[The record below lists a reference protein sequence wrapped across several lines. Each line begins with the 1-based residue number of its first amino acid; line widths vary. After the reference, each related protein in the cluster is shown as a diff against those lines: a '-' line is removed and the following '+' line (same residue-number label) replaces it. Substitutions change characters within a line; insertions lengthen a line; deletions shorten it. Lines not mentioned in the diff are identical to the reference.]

1 MRITF
6 KPANMQI
13 KQLQVAYAPEHDRIL
28 MRINSTED
36 QEVRVW
42 LTRRMVR
49 MLIPSMD
56 EMMQK
61 LLTSDRPLSDAA
73 RKALLE
79 MSREAS
85 LSSANFKNAFQD
97 KNTTTPLGADPLL
110 VTQMELRSNAE
121 GHSTDLILKLAASN
135 GKGFEMRMAEQ
146 LQHGFANLLVQ
157 TCDQADW
164 GLHFKTAPSSV
175 EPLELRHL
183 N

>member
-1 MRITF
+1 Y
-6 KPANMQI
+6 AAMQI

-28 MRINSTED
+28 MRINSAEN

-49 MLIPSMD
+49 MLIPSLD

-61 LLTSDRPLSDAA
+61 LLASDRPLNEAG

-79 MSREAS
+79 MSREVS
-85 LSSANFKNAFQD
+85 LYSADFKSPFQD

-110 VTQMELRSNAE
+110 ITQIELRPSGEAHN
-121 GHSTDLILKLAASN
+121 TDLVLKLVAGS

-146 LQHGFANLLVQ
+146 LQHGFADLLIK
-157 TCDQADW
+157 TCGQADW
-164 GLHFKTAPSSV
+164 GLHFKSVPSII
-175 EPLELRHL
+175 ERPETRHL